1 MADIVTKLSPRPVG
15 ATVARFTDLLAGKG
29 VKVFA
34 VIDQAAAAREAGLDL
49 RETVLVIFGNPA
61 AGTPVMA
68 ASPLSALDLPL
79 KIVVWDDAGQ
89 TKVSYTA
96 PAAIGARYG
105 LPDNLAANLAAINPL
120 TDALIAPYGVGGSAA
135 SCCYQAQFH
144 DHEGRSSYA
153 RAFLT

>member
-1 MADIVTKLSPRPVG
+1 MADVVTKLSPRPVA
-15 ATVARFTDLLAGKG
+15 ATVTRFTELLAGKG

-34 VIDQAAAAREAGLDL
+34 VIDQAAAAREAGQDL

-89 TKVSYTA
+89 TKVSYVA
-96 PAAIGARYG
+96 PAAIAARYD
-105 LPDNLAANLAAINPL
+105 LPDTLAANLAAINPL
-120 TDALIAPYGVGGSAA
+120 TDALVAA
-135 SCCYQAQFH
+135 
-144 DHEGRSSYA
+144 D
-153 RAFLT
+153 

>member
-1 MADIVTKLSPRPVG
+1 MPFPWADSVRLRHAYRRRAEIVTKLSPRPVA
-15 ATVARFTDLLAGKG
+15 ATVARFTELLAGKG

-34 VIDQAAAAREAGLDL
+34 VIDQAAAAREAGTDL

-68 ASPLSALDLPL
+68 ASPLSALDLLL
-79 KIVVWDDAGQ
+79 KIVVWDDEGQ

-120 TDALIAPYGVGGSAA
+120 TDALIAP
-135 SCCYQAQFH
+135 
-144 DHEGRSSYA
+144 
-153 RAFLT
+153 